1 MRVQCVKN
9 RGTLFTSDSPG
20 WDYNMYL
27 IRGETHN
34 FIIDTGLGAGSVA
47 SIRKQIKDD
56 HKEIV
61 VINTHHHWDH
71 VWGNGAF
78 AGCTIVAHQLCRG
91 IIASEW
97 AQMIRRH
104 GQYAEGEVVMRLPN
118 LVFQRELYFAEDGIR
133 VFHTPG
139 HTPDSI
145 SVLDEADGVLMLADN
160 IGDSMDDI
168 VPSIG
173 FDVDIYRNTLK
184 QYEEMRFDTCVS
196 GHNRVLGKEVI
207 QTILN
212 TLQRS
217 I

>member
-1 MRVQCVKN
+1 
-9 RGTLFTSDSPG
+9 
-20 WDYNMYL
+20 
-27 IRGETHN
+27 
-34 FIIDTGLGAGSVA
+34 
-47 SIRKQIKDD
+47 
-56 HKEIV
+56 
-61 VINTHHHWDH
+61 
-71 VWGNGAF
+71 
-78 AGCTIVAHQLCRG
+78 
-91 IIASEW
+91 
-97 AQMIRRH
+97 
-104 GQYAEGEVVMRLPN
+104 MRLPN

-160 IGDSMDDI
+160 IGDSLDEI

-173 FDVDIYRNTLK
+173 CDVGIYLNTLK
-184 QYEEMRFDTCVS
+184 QYGEMCFDTCVS